1 MAESP
6 IHQELHERRQHALR
20 MGGEAKLAA
29 RRARGM
35 LNARERIDALLDS
48 GSFFEVGRLNHS
60 DMPGMEGRTPSDGRV
75 CGFGSIEGRTVAV
88 KADDQ
93 TVLAGSG
100 ARVASKKSHA
110 VAMTAIE
117 KGYPFISLGE
127 AGGARIPDIQGSDG
141 LSSSGLK
148 LDMALRDRR
157 VPSVATVMG
166 ESFGSPGWYAAF
178 SDFAVQTKGSCMA
191 VVSPL
196 VLEVATGE
204 KVSSDELG
212 SWQVQS
218 RITGLIDRVAETEED
233 ALALLRQFLSYMP
246 SNSDEL
252 PPVREYE
259 EEARARQIKL
269 QAILPESSRTAYDMR
284 KLLRTLVDHETIF
297 ELKPEFDR
305 SVITCLAR
313 IDGHVVGI
321 VANNPMFSAGAMG
334 PKGCSKCT
342 KFIVTCDSFH
352 IPLIFLHDT
361 PGFFVGKNAEHA
373 GVAGQIINF
382 YEALAHAT
390 VPKIAV
396 VVRKSYGMAYY
407 NMGGGNMNM
416 DFRFA
421 WPSADISFMAP
432 ELATEVTHG
441 GKLRDAED
449 RAALKASLVSEM
461 RSQSAP
467 WRAAGLHYLDD
478 VIDPSE
484 TRDVIKKALLLA
496 RGKNGGRSE
505 RKMASWP
512 TSF

>member
-1 MAESP
+1 MNDVT
-6 IHQELHERRQHALR
+6 IHPELYERRQHALG
-20 MGGEAKLAA
+20 MGGETKLET
-29 RRARGM
+29 RRDRGV
-35 LNARERIDALLDS
+35 LNARERVDTLLDP
-48 GSFFEVGRLNHS
+48 GTFFEVGRLNHS
-60 DMPGMEGRTPSDGRV
+60 DVSGMETRTPSDGRV
-75 CGFGSIEGRTVAV
+75 CGFGTIDGRTVAV

-100 ARVASKKSHA
+100 ARVASKKSHEL
-110 VAMTAIE
+110 AMTAIQ
-117 KGYPFISLGE
+117 KGYPIISLGE

-157 VPSVATVMG
+157 VPAVATVMG
-166 ESFGSPGWYAAF
+166 DSFGSPGWYAAF
-178 SDFAVQTKGSCMA
+178 SDFAVQTKESCMA

-204 KVSSDELG
+204 KVSREELG
-212 SWQVQS
+212 SWQVHA
-218 RITGLIDRVAETEED
+218 RLTGLIDRVADTEHE
-233 ALALLRQFLSYMP
+233 ALDLLRRFLSYMP

-252 PPVREYE
+252 PPVLSYE
-259 EEARARQIKL
+259 EEAQARQLKL
-269 QAILPESSRTAYDMR
+269 QSILPESSRTAYDMR
-284 KLLRTLVDHETIF
+284 KLVRILVDHETVF

-334 PKGCSKCT
+334 PKGCAKCT

-373 GVAGQIINF
+373 GVAGHIINF
-382 YEALAHAT
+382 YQALAHAT
-390 VPKIAV
+390 VPKIALV
-396 VVRKSYGMAYY
+396 IRKSYGMAYY
-407 NMGGGNMNM
+407 NMGGGSMNM

-432 ELATEVTHG
+432 ELATEVMYAR
-441 GKLRDAED
+441 KLRETPD
-449 RAALKASLVSEM
+449 RAELKASLVSEM

-484 TRDVIKKALLLA
+484 SRAVIKAALKLA
-496 RGKNGGRSE
+496 RGKNKGRSE

>member
-1 MAESP
+1 MADLP
-6 IHQELHERRQHALR
+6 VHPDLRLRRDHALR
-20 MGGEAKLAA
+20 MGGEEKLAA
-29 RRARGM
+29 RRARGV
-35 LNARERIDALLDS
+35 LNARERIEALLDP

-60 DMPGMEGRTPSDGRV
+60 DMPGMEARTPSDGRI
-75 CGFGSIEGRTVAV
+75 CGFGSINGRTVAV

-100 ARVASKKSHA
+100 ARVASRKSHA
-110 VAMTAIE
+110 VATTAIE
-117 KGYPFISLGE
+117 KGYPFVSLGE

-157 VPSVATVMG
+157 VPAVATVMG
-166 ESFGSPGWYAAF
+166 DSFGSPGWYAAF

-196 VLEVATGE
+196 VLELATGE
-204 KVSSDELG
+204 KVSSEELG
-212 SWQVQS
+212 SWQVHS
-218 RITGLIDRVAETEED
+218 RMTGLIDRVAESEED
-233 ALALLRQFLSYMP
+233 ALKLLREFLSYMP

-252 PPVREYE
+252 PPVVEYE
-259 EEARARQIKL
+259 DEAQERQQRL
-269 QAILPESSRTAYDMR
+269 QSLLPESTRTAYDMR
-284 KLLRTLVDHETIF
+284 KLLRILVDHETIF

-334 PKGCSKCT
+334 TKGCAKCT
-342 KFIVTCDSFH
+342 KFIATCDSFH

-390 VPKIAV
+390 VPKVAV
-396 VVRKSYGMAYY
+396 VIRKSYGMAYY
-407 NMGGGNMNM
+407 NMGGGSMNM

-421 WPSADISFMAP
+421 WPSADIGFMAP
-432 ELATEVTHG
+432 ELATEVTYG
-441 GKLRDAED
+441 RRLREAED
-449 RAALKASLVSEM
+449 REALKASLVAEM
-461 RSQSAP
+461 RTQSAP

-478 VIDPSE
+478 VIDPAE
-484 TRDVIKKALLLA
+484 TRETLKQALKLA
-496 RGKNGGRSE
+496 RGRNGGKSE
-505 RKMASWP
+505 RKLASWP

>member
-6 IHQELHERRQHALR
+6 VNEELRVRRERNLR
-20 MGGEAKLAA
+20 MGGEDKLAA
-29 RRARGM
+29 RAARGM
-35 LNARERIDALLDS
+35 LSARGRIEALLDP
-48 GSFFEVGRLNHS
+48 GTFFEVGRLNHS
-60 DMPGMEGRTPSDGRV
+60 DMPGMEERTPADGRI
-75 CGFGSIEGRTVAV
+75 CGFGAVDGRTVAV

-100 ARVASKKSHA
+100 ARVASRKSHA

-157 VPSVATVMG
+157 VPALATVMG
-166 ESFGSPGWYAAF
+166 DSFGSPGWYAAF

-212 SWQVQS
+212 SWQVHS
-218 RITGLIDRVAETEED
+218 RITGLIDRVADSEEE
-233 ALALLRQFLSYMP
+233 ALDLLKQFLSYMP
-246 SNSDEL
+246 SNCDEL
-252 PPVREYE
+252 PPVLRYE
-259 EEARARQIKL
+259 DEAQERQRRL
-269 QAILPESSRTAYDMR
+269 RSLLPESSRTAYDMR
-284 KLLRTLVDHETIF
+284 KLVRTLVDHEAIF

-313 IDGHVVGI
+313 VDGHVVGI

-334 PKGCSKCT
+334 PKGCAKCI

-396 VVRKSYGMAYY
+396 VIRKSYGMAYY

-432 ELATEVTHG
+432 ELATEVTYG
-441 GKLRDAED
+441 RKLREAPD
-449 RAALKASLVSEM
+449 REAMKASLVAEM

-478 VIDPSE
+478 VIDPAE
-484 TRDVIKKALLLA
+484 TRDVLKKTLRLA
-496 RGKNGGRSE
+496 RGKNGGKSE
-505 RKMASWP
+505 RKLASWP